1 MRENYRNSIA
11 SVKKFP
17 QFTTMNVIEGY
28 VSAINIEIG
37 QAGIVAI
44 FSLIFYCITLDNIL
58 NIIVLLIL
66 WEASHNINYGKLK
79 VMGS

>member
-1 MRENYRNSIA
+1 MRENYRNSIV

-17 QFTTMNVIEGY
+17 QFTTTNVIEGH

-44 FSLIFYCITLDNIL
+44 FSLIFYYITLDNIL
-58 NIIVLLIL
+58 NIIVDV
-66 WEASHNINYGKLK
+66 NVNKLNRIPTYAFA
-79 VMGS
+79 